1 MVAGL
6 LIYLVLPWPRGAPNV
21 VEVARW
27 RVIGMDFM
35 AIVWMT
41 DQSGNFA
48 MKNLDRLAD
57 AMEHSKVPVK
67 EGTLV
72 LCGIFPPQRSAA

>member
-1 MVAGL
+1 VDDVLRRGFLKARNGETA
-6 LIYLVLPWPRGAPNV
+6 YLWV
-21 VEVARW
+21 
-27 RVIGMDFM
+27 
-35 AIVWMT
+35 T
-41 DQSGNFA
+41 DQSGNIA

-72 LCGIFPPQRSAA
+72 LRGIFPPQR

>member
-1 MVAGL
+1 
-6 LIYLVLPWPRGAPNV
+6 
-21 VEVARW
+21 
-27 RVIGMDFM
+27 
-35 AIVWMT
+35 
-41 DQSGNFA
+41 